1 MKYLKYT
8 QIALNVSSIVLSI
21 FAIGYVIGQR
31 TRCLAEEGEEDT

>member
-1 MKYLKYT
+1 MKYLKYA

-31 TRCLAEEGEEDT
+31 TCCLAEECEEDT